1 LFLKSID
8 IFIISNDIVANDIS
22 KANVFKNIPQTLE
35 EVKLNGNSVRGDKEQ
50 YLHLFSLKH
59 LNI

>member
-1 LFLKSID
+1 MD

-22 KANVFKNIPQTLE
+22 KANVFKNILQTLE
-35 EVKLNGNSVRGDKEQ
+35 VKFYGNTVRGDKEQ
-50 YLHLFSLKH
+50 YLHFISLKH